1 MNQKEIDKWFSEKW
15 GEDLE
20 FYERSLGGL
29 YKIKETVEG
38 KEDILQLINENIST
52 TYGEILWLRGKM

>member
-29 YKIKETVEG
+29 YKMKETMEN
-38 KEDILQLINENIST
+38 KEETLN
-52 TYGEILWLRGKM
+52 